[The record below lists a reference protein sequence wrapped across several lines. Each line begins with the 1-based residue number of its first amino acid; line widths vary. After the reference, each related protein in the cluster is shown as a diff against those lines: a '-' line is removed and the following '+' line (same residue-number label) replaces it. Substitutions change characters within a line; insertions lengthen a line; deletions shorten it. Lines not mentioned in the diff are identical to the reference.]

1 MRAIP
6 LAVPLAWS
14 KAGGI
19 RLLSG
24 KFGCETGGDCRRFRR
39 FLR

>member
-1 MRAIP
+1 MSAIP

-24 KFGCETGGDCRRFRR
+24 EFACETGSDCPRFRR

>member
-6 LAVPLAWS
+6 VAVPLAWTETVV
-14 KAGGI
+14 I

-24 KFGCETGGDCRRFRR
+24 KFACETGGDCRRFRR
-39 FLR
+39 FFV

>member
-14 KAGGI
+14 KPREI
-19 RLLSG
+19 RLLSD
-24 KFGCETGGDCRRFRR
+24 KFACETGGDCRRFKRLFR
-39 FLR
+39 